1 MIRKNPYYN
10 FKYLQTYR
18 GDIMKKFYIRINGEL
33 MEVDYKVYREYYY
46 GKRKEKY
53 FMFDLK
59 WGGIKQKGAFLLS
72 NK

>member
-59 WGGIKQKGAFLLS
+59 W
-72 NK
+72 